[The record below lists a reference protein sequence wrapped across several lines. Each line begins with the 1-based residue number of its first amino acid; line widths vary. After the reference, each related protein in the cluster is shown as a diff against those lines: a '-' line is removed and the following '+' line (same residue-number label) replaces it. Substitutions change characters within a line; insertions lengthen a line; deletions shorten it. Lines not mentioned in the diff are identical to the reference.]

1 MVKLLNKNSKIL
13 IGVILLVLVAGA
25 AIIISQHS
33 NAVTINI
40 ETNGTDI
47 SVEASTLAFN
57 KDKSAMEKQMAEYLS
72 GAIKDS
78 NSTMDTIRT
87 GITDIAHQ
95 YNYTQVTVNLKSQF
109 GENQLPMPAVVSGDS
124 MYPTLHDGQSLMV
137 LKTGNFKLG
146 DIVISKHDEYGLIV
160 KRVGKIE
167 TNRVYLMSDNKNVET
182 IYEGNYVITKTPLN
196 TWVPRDYVIGV
207 VKDY

>member
-1 MVKLLNKNSKIL
+1 MVKLLNKNSKII
-13 IGVILLVLVAGA
+13 IGVILLVLIAGS
-25 AIIISQHS
+25 AIVISQHS
-33 NAVTINI
+33 STVTVNI

-47 SVEASTLAFN
+47 SVEASTLSFN

-72 GAIKDS
+72 GAIKNP
-78 NSTMDTIRT
+78 NSTMDTIT
-87 GITDIAHQ
+87 ADITNIGHQ
-95 YNYTQVTVNLKSQF
+95 YNYTEVTVNLKSQF

-137 LKTGNFKLG
+137 LKTKNFKVG
-146 DIVISKHDEYGLIV
+146 DIVISKHDKYNLIV

-196 TWVPRDYVIGV
+196 TWVPRNYVIGV